1 MSIPTLVQELIDGSG
16 NNFHAKVARW
26 FMAEGWRV
34 SVSPYYMDQT
44 QQKAREIDLVV
55 EKSVSI
61 AGGLGDV
68 VVRLFVECKF
78 VPGYSVFWFTSKNK
92 KAVEQVLCTSGPFRP
107 NNQYTN
113 KHHYLVGDRVAKLF
127 TSSNN
132 RGPDAEPF
140 YKALNQALNGLVS
153 LRLQSAKG
161 SRPAGSSYSVLAVLD
176 FPLVVCSSFAKMF
189 SADFDGQRET
199 EEIRENFQLE
209 VEYAYV
215 SPAGHAAEELFLLDF
230 VEYDQ
235 LPAIAAALETD
246 ARVAGFLA
254 T

>member
-127 TSSNN
+127 TS
-132 RGPDAEPF
+132 
-140 YKALNQALNGLVS
+140 